1 MHCTEFRFGQIR
13 YCSVINFFFSI
24 KIIIFFNL
32 RNNLTEIRNKRKMDP
47 PQDAELNR
55 YERLKELIKNN
66 LNEFQNIRN
75 HVIRLILRIL

>member
-1 MHCTEFRFGQIR
+1 
-13 YCSVINFFFSI
+13 
-24 KIIIFFNL
+24 
-32 RNNLTEIRNKRKMDP
+32 MDP